1 MQIENFSKFVP
12 KVKNLLKK
20 AVLKTEIVENSKPFI
35 KKACK
40 QKTRHPKLHQTMF
53 DMMLDVKEKLL
64 TNFYSMDFVLKKQKL
79 INELSKVFNKDF
91 IAKIEKVKTPEQLAK
106 IILKEECGIMPEY
119 IYTRLYPPKSKPL
132 TLETE
137 QIRYQKKFNKAN
149 FILAR
154 EKAMHVPSKN
164 PKVIAIENI
173 LKEQYGCKFVSLKD
187 NEELAKKVLKA
198 YEIASKNNVE
208 TPENVIASVFM
219 HTNGEYLI
227 NGTILLN
234 ILESKY
240 QKGFLSTN
248 KDFHAVL
255 HEIMHN
261 THPQLLSFNIKEI
274 PERFL
279 KVKAGLSEYSRISLT
294 HETFTELNTKRLI
307 DGLNPQEQALF
318 DYLNIFA

>member
-1 MQIENFSKFVP
+1 MRIENFSKFVP
-12 KVKNLLKK
+12 KLENLSKK
-20 AVLKTEIVENSKPFI
+20 SVLKLEIVENSKPFI
-35 KKACK
+35 KKTCK
-40 QKTRHPKLHQTMF
+40 NKVKHPKLHQTMV
-53 DMMLDVKEKLL
+53 DMMIDVKEKLL
-64 TNFYSMDFVLKKQKL
+64 TNFYSMDFVLKKQNL

-106 IILKEECGIMPEY
+106 IILKKERGLMPEH
-119 IYTRLYPPKSKPL
+119 IYARRYPRKLRPL
-132 TLETE
+132 TLEME
-137 QIRYQKKFNKAN
+137 QIRYQKKLKKAN

-154 EKAMHVPSKN
+154 EKAMHKPSKN

-187 NEELAKKVLKA
+187 NEELAKEVLKA

-208 TPENVIASVFM
+208 TPENVIVSAFM
-219 HTNGEYLI
+219 NTNGEHLI

-234 ILESKY
+234 TLESKY
-240 QKGFLSTN
+240 QNGFLSTN

-261 THPQLLSFNIKEI
+261 THPQLLSFNRKKI
-274 PERFL
+274 PERFHN
-279 KVKAGLSEYSRISLT
+279 VKAGLSEYSRISPT

-307 DGLNPQEQALF
+307 DGLNKEEQALYN
-318 DYLNIFA
+318 YLNIFA